1 MCIRDSLCTGFS
13 LISGVEIIYWCT
25 LRPFVDKLKKKK
37 GWLWPGSRRVKN
49 QCDLQTI
56 EKELPSTKDNTNL
69 LEKIKMLERERKFEA
84 SELLKK
90 FRKLE
95 LENQSMSEEM
105 RKIKA
110 NIKDDDRNNT
120 EDDIKLQTRLQLL
133 EWEVQKIRSM
143 HK

>member
-1 MCIRDSLCTGFS
+1 
-13 LISGVEIIYWCT
+13 
-25 LRPFVDKLKKKK
+25 
-37 GWLWPGSRRVKN
+37 
-49 QCDLQTI
+49 
-56 EKELPSTKDNTNL
+56 
-69 LEKIKMLERERKFEA
+69 
-84 SELLKK
+84 
-90 FRKLE
+90 
-95 LENQSMSEEM
+95 MSEEM